1 VPLFCVRLCSV
12 VLCSDLRDIFH
23 AIICDPPYGVRAG
36 GRKSGG
42 KKLLSG
48 KAEPYVLTE
57 QQKDGHVPSTAP
69 YTLAECLHDLLDL
82 AARTLVLG
90 GRLVFFVPCS
100 VPDYDPKQLPT
111 HPILELVANSE
122 QLLTRKF
129 GRRLLTF
136 EKTGAYTEE
145 MGRAAAETS
154 REFRERH
161 VELVEKSRNEE
172 IRALLKDGKESANGE
187 SREDDEMPVSGD
199 GSKRA
204 LRTYRDKWC

>member
-1 VPLFCVRLCSV
+1 M
-12 VLCSDLRDIFH
+12 FH

-57 QQKDGHVPSTAP
+57 KQKDGHIPSTAP

-82 AARTLVLG
+82 AARALVIG

-111 HPILELVANSE
+111 HPIFRLVANSE

-129 GRRLLTF
+129 SRRLLTM
-136 EKTGAYTEE
+136 EKTGPYTEE
-145 MGRAAAETS
+145 LAAAAAETS
-154 REFRERH
+154 REFKERH
-161 VELVEKSRNEE
+161 VEIVEQSRNEE
-172 IRALLKDGKESANGE
+172 IKALLCSSKRGE
-187 SREDDEMPVSGD
+187 EGD
-199 GSKRA
+199 GSEANGDGREDVDVSEGGSRDE
-204 LRTYRDKWC
+204 LRTYRAKWC